1 MVRLNFIL
9 HRSKAVFV
17 SVNLANVR
25 ATEAM
30 WRVPVE
36 VVFFFFFVQGRRSTI
51 DLEMHLLVKLRS
63 LDVADWAALVEFAV
77 LQVGPRQS
85 LNIVVD
91 RSVGPAMD
99 TVWDA
104 AGCRYVPSAKLII
117 SLCNRSPPWTGNAA
131 KILLQSLGL
140 ITKMVG
146 MVLIW
151 LVATGL
157 LSTHAHAP
165 VDRIEFV
172 GDVELGWIRKLHDS
186 IENERRIVRGQ
197 EEALMSGS
205 APSMTPSARMGY
217 SASGTEA

>member
-1 MVRLNFIL
+1 
-9 HRSKAVFV
+9 
-17 SVNLANVR
+17 
-25 ATEAM
+25 M
-30 WRVPVE
+30 WWVPVE
-36 VVFFFFFVQGRRSTI
+36 VEVFHFVQGRRSTI
-51 DLEMHLLVKLRS
+51 DLEMHLVVKVNN
-63 LDVADWAALVEFAV
+63 LDVAEWADLVEFAV

-99 TVWDA
+99 TAWDA
-104 AGCRYVPSAKLII
+104 DGCRYVPSAKLII
-117 SLCNRSPPWTGNAA
+117 SLCNKSPPWTGKVA

-172 GDVELGWIRKLHDS
+172 GDVELGWLRKLHDS
-186 IENERRIVRGQ
+186 IENEHRIVRGQ

-205 APSMTPSARMGY
+205 APSMTPSARMGC